1 MNPIIRECV
10 LVANVTGDH
19 KWIGI
24 ARYLLRQLPVH
35 LRQEAEFN
43 LQMVCVMRMFVD
55 KRVRMLTHPLFH
67 LTELQP
73 VSTYYFVGL

>member
-1 MNPIIRECV
+1 MVTTSPEMASETMNPVIRECV

-43 LQMVCVMRMFVD
+43 LQMV
-55 KRVRMLTHPLFH
+55 
-67 LTELQP
+67 
-73 VSTYYFVGL
+73 